1 MELLNKGQISDVT
14 YRPEDSDPDNEFEV
28 SSGDDLVEN
37 TTAREVTE
45 SINLTNTM
53 ISPKNRPSLDRI
65 GTFEHSK
72 IVEEDV
78 KENEMS

>member
-1 MELLNKGQISDVT
+1 M
-14 YRPEDSDPDNEFEV
+14 
-28 SSGDDLVEN
+28 EN

>member
-53 ISPKNRPSLDRI
+53 ISTKKSLDRI